1 MRTGKLPPEL
11 LTRLLRDLPRDER
24 LLVRPG
30 LGRDAAAV
38 AAGDHVLILT
48 ADPVTF
54 TAERAGWYAVH
65 LSANDVACLG
75 GEPRWF
81 LATVIAPP
89 DTDEAAL
96 AEVVAD
102 ISAACIEVGAVPAGG
117 HTEVSEAVAQIVVAG
132 AMVGE
137 TTRERLFPSEAACTG
152 DALLQVGPIAV
163 EGTALLAREAAPRLA
178 AAGVPRASIAAAA
191 ALLFDPGISVLPMAR
206 ALWRLPGLR
215 ALHDP
220 TEGGLA
226 SGAWELAAA
235 AGLGVIVERA
245 ALLIHPLTREMS
257 AALRLDPAGLLA
269 SGSLLASVDA
279 AQAGTAL
286 AQLRAAGFAAR
297 RIGRIGSP
305 DGGAILVEE
314 DGTTA
319 PLPRFD
325 RDEVARLLAD
335 RR

>member
-11 LTRLLRDLPRDER
+11 LMRLLRDLPRDER

-38 AAGDHVLILT
+38 DAGDHVLVLT

-54 TAERAGWYAVH
+54 TAARAGWYAVH

-75 GEPRWF
+75 GEPQWF

-102 ISAACIEVGAVPAGG
+102 ISAACIEVGAVPVGG
-117 HTEVSEAVAQIVVAG
+117 HTEVSEAVTQIVVAG
-132 AMVGE
+132 AMVGV
-137 TTRERLFPSEAACTG
+137 TTRERLFPSEAARAG

-178 AAGVPRASIAAAA
+178 AAGVPRASIEAAA

-235 AGLGVIVERA
+235 AGLGVVVERA
-245 ALLIHPLTREMS
+245 ALLVHPLTREVS

-269 SGSLLASVDA
+269 SGSLLASIDA
-279 AQAGTAL
+279 AQAEAAL
-286 AQLRAAGFAAR
+286 ARLRAAGLAAR

-305 DGGAILVEE
+305 DGGAILVQE

>member
-24 LLVRPG
+24 LLVPPG

-38 AAGDHVLILT
+38 DAGDHVLILT

-96 AEVVAD
+96 AKVVAD
-102 ISAACIEVGAVPAGG
+102 IGAACTEVGAVPVGG
-117 HTEVSEAVAQIVVAG
+117 HTEISEAVTQLVVAG

-137 TTRERLFPSEAACTG
+137 TTRERLFHSEATREG

-163 EGTALLAREAAPRLA
+163 EGTALLAREAASRLTT
-178 AAGVPRASIAAAA
+178 AGVPRASIEAAA

-206 ALWRLPGLR
+206 ELWRLPGLH

-220 TEGGLA
+220 TEGGIA

-235 AGLGVIVERA
+235 AGLGVTVERA
-245 ALLIHPLTREMS
+245 ALLVHPLTRELS
-257 AALRLDPAGLLA
+257 TALRLDPAGLLA
-269 SGSLLASVDA
+269 SGSLLASVDEA
-279 AQAGTAL
+279 
-286 AQLRAAGFAAR
+286 RAAAALVKLREAGFNAR
-297 RIGRIGSP
+297 RIGCVGAP
-305 DGGAILVEE
+305 GGGVILVQE
-314 DGTTA
+314 DGTAT